1 MAGVIVLRYLSIPN
15 IHPMLLSSQL
25 RYALYGTVLSA
36 SLISLS
42 VSAGAADGVF
52 GDYFTRMIGSC
63 PLDSIVTG
71 FNSTSSYGT
80 RQCKTI

>member
-42 VSAGAADGVF
+42 S
-52 GDYFTRMIGSC
+52 
-63 PLDSIVTG
+63 
-71 FNSTSSYGT
+71 
-80 RQCKTI
+80 